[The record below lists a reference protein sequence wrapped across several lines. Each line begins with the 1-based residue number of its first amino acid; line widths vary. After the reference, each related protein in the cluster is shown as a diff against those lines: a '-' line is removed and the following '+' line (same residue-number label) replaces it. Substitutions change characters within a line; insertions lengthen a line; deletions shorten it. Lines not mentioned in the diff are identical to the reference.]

1 MSTSPERKREAFND
15 LYEEHWAA
23 IRAHV
28 ECVVGESDVDE
39 VVMEVFTTA
48 WRKLRPEHPMG
59 RLWLLRTADNKLK
72 DRARHN
78 RSRRRAPDALDHAAA
93 VRPDPPD
100 AADVLAIRKAV
111 DQLPERERDI
121 VQLTYWDGL
130 AAGEIAELRRTSQ
143 SAVWSLLTRARKRLR
158 VELGLGEVDGDGR

>member
-1 MSTSPERKREAFND
+1 
-15 LYEEHWAA
+15 
-23 IRAHV
+23 
-28 ECVVGESDVDE
+28 
-39 VVMEVFTTA
+39 
-48 WRKLRPEHPMG
+48 MG

-78 RSRRRAPDALDHAAA
+78 RSRRRALDALDHAAA

-121 VQLTYWDGL
+121 VQSTYWDGL